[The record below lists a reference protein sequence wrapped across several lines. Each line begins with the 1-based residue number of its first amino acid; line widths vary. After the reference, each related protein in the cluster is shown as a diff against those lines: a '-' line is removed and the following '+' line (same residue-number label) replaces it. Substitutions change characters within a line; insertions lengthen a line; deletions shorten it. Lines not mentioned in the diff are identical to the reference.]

1 WVKWALKKE
10 LFTRNPG
17 WVSPPA
23 LACGV
28 YPPLPFQGLHQNEQ
42 ALAFSVMA
50 VCLLA
55 PAAWILAHVEHY
67 KSRSD

>member
-1 WVKWALKKE
+1 GGKVPLEQCKVQTAPPQWV
-10 LFTRNPG
+10 NP
-17 WVSPPA
+17 
-23 LACGV
+23 
-28 YPPLPFQGLHQNEQ
+28 LHRSHPTNSSNSCSQEQ

-50 VCLLA
+50 ASFLV